1 MIRTIWIGAMTSIAS
16 SAVVFE
22 GLFTD
27 ISRFHGAYLL
37 LGLSWC
43 LWCSSWSNKA
53 LPRPPQSMFLQ
64 DVSGLS
70 LSLWWDAFKSKYSFP
85 YKGIVQ
91 GSVSGCSVVGISVPS
106 LRMGI
111 MVERLWSW
119 RWLWLMK
126 RKGTRTALL
135 LIGGFKSMVFFMVS
149 TKFLA

>member
-1 MIRTIWIGAMTSIAS
+1 MTCRIGAMTSIAS
-16 SAVVFE
+16 SSVVFE

-27 ISRFHGAYLL
+27 ISRFHGDYLL

-70 LSLWWDAFKSKYSFP
+70 LSLS
-85 YKGIVQ
+85 GIVQ
-91 GSVSGCSVVGISVPS
+91 GSVSGCSVVDISVPS

>member
-1 MIRTIWIGAMTSIAS
+1 MTSIAS

-22 GLFTD
+22 GLFTA

-70 LSLWWDAFKSKYSFP
+70 LSLSLS
-85 YKGIVQ
+85 GIVQ
-91 GSVSGCSVVGISVPS
+91 GSVSGCSVVDISVPS

>member
-1 MIRTIWIGAMTSIAS
+1 MTCRIGAMTSIAS

-27 ISRFHGAYLL
+27 ISRFH
-37 LGLSWC
+37 
-43 LWCSSWSNKA
+43 A

-91 GSVSGCSVVGISVPS
+91 GSVSGCSVVDISVPS

-135 LIGGFKSMVFFMVS
+135 HIGGFKSMVFFMVS

>member
-1 MIRTIWIGAMTSIAS
+1 MTCRIGAMTSIAS

-27 ISRFHGAYLL
+27 ISQFHGAYLL

-70 LSLWWDAFKSKYSFP
+70 LSLSLSKYSFP

-91 GSVSGCSVVGISVPS
+91 VPS

>member
-1 MIRTIWIGAMTSIAS
+1 MTCRIGAMTSIAS
-16 SAVVFE
+16 SSVVFE

-53 LPRPPQSMFLQ
+53 LPRPPQSICLW
-64 DVSGLS
+64 LIS

-91 GSVSGCSVVGISVPS
+91 VPS